1 MLAAAMAGFSLL
13 NGVQDTFLPDKLNVI
28 NTSTFVDGVFQYGVL
43 VLPFIFDP
51 KALLPVLIKFGILF
65 ALADIVSKAIARNNA
80 ATDSKLQQFFQNLRF
95 RERASALF
103 AAAFIAYLKSTA
115 Q

>member
-1 MLAAAMAGFSLL
+1 M
-13 NGVQDTFLPDKLNVI
+13 
-28 NTSTFVDGVFQYGVL
+28 DGAFQYGVL
-43 VLPFIFDP
+43 VLPFVFDP

-65 ALADIVSKAIARNNA
+65 ALADIVCEAIAKNA
-80 ATDSKLQQFFQNLRF
+80 ATDSKLQQFFQTLYF
-95 RERASALF
+95 RERAGALF